1 MFTVGEVKGVDELGV
16 RVACRG
22 ARSRGDRRSEIE
34 VDHGRHKDPPT
45 NPGEVSSCGY
55 RRHPHGNPHVRYRG
69 MGKTL
74 ENTLKAGINTKLPTC
89 DAEGVFHDNEGT
101 LDVKGVK
108 ISIAADIW

>member
-1 MFTVGEVKGVDELGV
+1 MDP
-16 RVACRG
+16 
-22 ARSRGDRRSEIE
+22 SDRAVMGGLQRRRP
-34 VDHGRHKDPPT
+34 HPTHYGKDRPT
-45 NPGEVSSCGY
+45 NPGDVSSCGY